1 MSAPHRHRIERAEAF
16 GRVAV
21 LLGGA
26 SAEREVS
33 LASGRAVLAA
43 LRARGIDAHPVD
55 PRDDGLESL
64 RSGGFARVWNAL
76 HGRGGEDGTMQ
87 GWLAAEGIACTGSGV
102 LGSAIAMDKL
112 RTKQLLAGAGLPTAP
127 FLVVDAGMPAEA
139 VVDRLGLPL
148 FVKPAREGSSVGMSR
163 VDRIDALPAAIAAAR
178 VHDETVLAETFLSGG
193 EYTVAVLQGEPL
205 PAIRIET
212 PRAFYDYEAKYHAG
226 TTRYHCPCG
235 LDAAAEDALAALA
248 LAAFDAV
255 GACGWGRVDLMF
267 DDQRRPQVLEVN
279 TVPGMTDHSLVPMAA
294 AAAGFDFAELVWRV
308 LETSFDG
315 AMRRPGGSDAQES

>member
-1 MSAPHRHRIERAEAF
+1 MSAPRRYRIERAEAF

-55 PRDDGLESL
+55 PRDDGLEGL
-64 RSGGFARVWNAL
+64 RHGGFARVWNAL

-112 RTKQLLAGAGLPTAP
+112 RTKRLLAGAGLSTAP
-127 FLVVDAGMPAEA
+127 FLVVDAGMPAET
-139 VVDRLGLPL
+139 VIERLGLPL

-163 VDRIDALPAAIAAAR
+163 VDRIEALPEAIAAAR
-178 VHDETVLAETFLSGG
+178 VHDETVLAESFLSGG

-205 PAIRIET
+205 PAIRIKT
-212 PRAFYDYEAKYHAG
+212 PRTFYDYEAKYHAG
-226 TTRYHCPCG
+226 TTSYHCPCG
-235 LDAAAEDALAALA
+235 LDSTAEDALVALA
-248 LAAFDAV
+248 LAAFDIV
-255 GACGWGRVDLMF
+255 GARGWGRVDLMF
-267 DDQRRPQVLEVN
+267 DDQRCPQVLEVN

-294 AAAGFDFAELVWRV
+294 AAAGLEFAELVWRV

-315 AMRRPGGSDAQES
+315 AMCCPGGRDAQES